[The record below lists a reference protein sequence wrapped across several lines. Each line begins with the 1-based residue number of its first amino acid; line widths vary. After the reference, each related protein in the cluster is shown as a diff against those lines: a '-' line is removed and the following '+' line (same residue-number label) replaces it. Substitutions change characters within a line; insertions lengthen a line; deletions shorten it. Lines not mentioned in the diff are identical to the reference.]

1 MTTVFIGGSRTVT
14 HLDAEVRQRLDR
26 IIEGRFPVIIGDAN
40 GADKAA
46 QAYLKSRGYDNVE
59 VFCMEGICRNNVGS
73 WRSRAIASPRGAKNF
88 KYYAAKDLE
97 MAREAS
103 VGFMLWDG
111 KSMGTLANVA
121 RLIGGHKKVVVY
133 NARNKTFADLKSA
146 IDWNSFLSSCPPDLQ
161 DRLEQ
166 QISGEESMSQIP
178 SQTGSLFED

>member
-1 MTTVFIGGSRTVT
+1 MTSVFIGGSRNVS
-14 HLDAEVRQRLDR
+14 HLDDDVRQRLDR
-26 IIEGRFPVIIGDAN
+26 IIEKQFPVIIGDAN
-40 GADKAA
+40 GADKAV
-46 QAYLKSRGYDNVE
+46 QTYLKSRSYHKVE
-59 VFCMEGICRNNVGS
+59 VFCMEGKCRNNVGP
-73 WRSRAIASPRGAKNF
+73 WPSRAVPAPHNTRDF
-88 KYYAAKDLE
+88 KYYAAKDQV
-97 MAREAS
+97 MAGEAS

-166 QISGEESMSQIP
+166 QISGEESMSQVP
-178 SQTGSLFED
+178 SQTGSLLED